1 MKTQVSELAD
11 NRVRLDV
18 EVPAGDVDHA
28 FDHALSDLSGSVRV
42 PGFRPGKAPKPL
54 VARQVG
60 RETVVKEA
68 LRDHLTAWYRRAVA
82 TAGIDPVDQPTID
95 WADEPAEGA
104 PFAFTAEV
112 EVKPPPEVNS
122 YKGLEGTRPA
132 GDVPEEAVTGEIER
146 LRLTVAELNGVERGA
161 EPGDFLVIDFVG
173 STDGKPFEG
182 GSGSD
187 YAVELGAERLV
198 GELERGLVGMKA
210 GEERDIAFSMP
221 ENYAAEHLAG
231 KPVSFHVK
239 LKDVKERVLPD
250 LDDEFATSVSEFD
263 TLGELRADIHE
274 RVRAVMDAQADQRYR
289 ASVLDA
295 LGAELKTP
303 VPDALVQS
311 RLQSMTR
318 SLASE
323 LEARGIALADYLQ
336 ATGMTGEQLVADMRV
351 QAEDVVRKDL
361 ALEAVVAAEGI
372 EVTDEMIEAW
382 VREQAAEAGEDVD
395 ASVAGLLGDPATL
408 TALRQDLQAQK
419 ALDIVVENA
428 KAITPEQADA
438 KQKLW
443 TPEKE
448 TAQASAKSTPI
459 WTPGSS

>member
-28 FDHALSDLSGSVRV
+28 FDHALNDLSRSIRV
-42 PGFRPGKAPKPL
+42 PGFRKGKAPKPL
-54 VARQVG
+54 VMRQVG
-60 RETVVKEA
+60 RDTVVEEA
-68 LRDHLTAWYRRAVA
+68 LRDHLTAWYSRAVA
-82 TAGIDPVDQPTID
+82 AAGIDPVDRPKID
-95 WADEPAEGA
+95 WADEPLEGA

-112 EVKPPPEVNS
+112 EVKPPPEVRS
-122 YKGLEGTRPA
+122 YKGLEGTRPPT
-132 GDVPEEAVTGEIER
+132 DVPEEAVEGEVER
-146 LRLTVAELNGVERGA
+146 LRLTVAELTGVERGA

-173 STDGKPFEG
+173 STEGKPFEG

-187 YAVELGAERLV
+187 YAVELGAGRLV
-198 GELERGLVGMKA
+198 EELERGLAGMKA
-210 GEERDIAFSMP
+210 GEERDIDFAMP
-221 ENYAAEHLAG
+221 EDYAAEHLAG

-239 LKDVKERVLPD
+239 LKDVKERVLPA

-263 TLGELRADIHE
+263 TLEELRADIRE
-274 RVRAVMDAQADQRYR
+274 RVRGVVDSEAEQRFR

-295 LGAELKTP
+295 LGAELETP
-303 VPDALVQS
+303 VHDALVQS
-311 RLQSMTR
+311 RLSGMTR
-318 SLASE
+318 SLAST
-323 LEARGIALADYLQ
+323 LEARGIALADYLRV
-336 ATGMTGEQLVADMRV
+336 TGMTGEELVADMRL
-351 QAEDVVRKDL
+351 QAEDLVRKDL

-372 EVTDEMIEAW
+372 EVSDEMIEAW

-395 ASVAGLLGDPATL
+395 ASVEGLLGDPAAL
-408 TALRQDLQAQK
+408 TALRQDLSAQK

-448 TAQASAKSTPI
+448 TAQSSAKSTPI

>member
-28 FDHALSDLSGSVRV
+28 FDHALTDLSHSIRV

-68 LRDHLTAWYRRAVA
+68 LRDHLTAWYSRAVA
-82 TAGIDPVDQPTID
+82 AAGIDPVDRPNID
-95 WADEPAEGA
+95 WTDEPAEGA

-112 EVKPPPEVNS
+112 EVKPPPEVKS

-132 GDVPEEAVTGEIER
+132 GDVPEEAVTGEIDR
-146 LRLTVAELNGVERGA
+146 LRLTVAELNGVERAA
-161 EPGDFLVIDFVG
+161 EPGDFLVIDFAG
-173 STDGKPFEG
+173 STEGKPFEG

-187 YAVELGAERLV
+187 YAVELGAGRLV
-198 GELERGLVGMKA
+198 EELERGLAGMKA

-221 ENYAAEHLAG
+221 EDYAAEHLAG

-239 LKDVKERVLPD
+239 LKDVKERVLPE

-274 RVRAVMDAQADQRYR
+274 RVRAVIDAEAEQRYR
-289 ASVLDA
+289 GSVLDA

-318 SLASE
+318 SLAST

-336 ATGMTGEQLVADMRV
+336 VTGMTPEQMVADMRV
-351 QAEDVVRKDL
+351 QAEDLVRKDL

-372 EVTDEMIEAW
+372 EVSDEMIAAW
-382 VREQAAEAGEDVD
+382 VREQAAEAGEDAD
-395 ASVAGLLGDPATL
+395 AAVERLLADPATL
-408 TALRQDLQAQK
+408 TALRQDLSAQK

-448 TAQASAKSTPI
+448 TAQATAKSTPI

>member
-1 MKTQVSELAD
+1 
-11 NRVRLDV
+11 
-18 EVPAGDVDHA
+18 
-28 FDHALSDLSGSVRV
+28 
-42 PGFRPGKAPKPL
+42 
-54 VARQVG
+54 
-60 RETVVKEA
+60 
-68 LRDHLTAWYRRAVA
+68 
-82 TAGIDPVDQPTID
+82 
-95 WADEPAEGA
+95 
-104 PFAFTAEV
+104 
-112 EVKPPPEVNS
+112 
-122 YKGLEGTRPA
+122 
-132 GDVPEEAVTGEIER
+132 
-146 LRLTVAELNGVERGA
+146 
-161 EPGDFLVIDFVG
+161 
-173 STDGKPFEG
+173 
-182 GSGSD
+182 
-187 YAVELGAERLV
+187 
-198 GELERGLVGMKA
+198 
-210 GEERDIAFSMP
+210 
-221 ENYAAEHLAG
+221 
-231 KPVSFHVK
+231 VSFHVK
-239 LKDVKERVLPD
+239 LKDVKERVLPE

-274 RVRAVMDAQADQRYR
+274 RVRAVIGAQADQRYR

-323 LEARGIALADYLQ
+323 LEARGIALADYLR
-336 ATGMTGEQLVADMRV
+336 ATGMTGEELVADMRL

-395 ASVAGLLGDPATL
+395 ASVEGLLGDPATL
-408 TALRQDLQAQK
+408 TALRQDLSAQK

-428 KAITPEQADA
+428 KAITSDQADA